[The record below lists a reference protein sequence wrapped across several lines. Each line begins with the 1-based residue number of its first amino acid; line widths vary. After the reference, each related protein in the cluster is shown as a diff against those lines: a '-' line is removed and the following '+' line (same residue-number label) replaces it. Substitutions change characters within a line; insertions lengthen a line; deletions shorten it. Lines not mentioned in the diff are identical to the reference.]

1 MKIERPR
8 SYCWHVNMGQ
18 DYFRIGLDQISWSEL
33 TRIALTFL
41 TCITAKHPFLTY
53 SHCYFVIS
61 QETVAAV
68 KVQSIVRRNQAM
80 SDVEAR
86 GGSTA
91 AIRNRSRARA
101 RSGSK
106 NKAFHS
112 DDAPDLLAC
121 CGVGF
126 LFGDATEEDQAVLAE
141 ERRKEYQEMKRQ
153 QELEEAERRKYR
165 YRKKASDHVNEEF
178 EVLDS

>member
-1 MKIERPR
+1 
-8 SYCWHVNMGQ
+8 
-18 DYFRIGLDQISWSEL
+18 
-33 TRIALTFL
+33 
-41 TCITAKHPFLTY
+41 
-53 SHCYFVIS
+53 
-61 QETVAAV
+61 
-68 KVQSIVRRNQAM
+68 M

-101 RSGSK
+101 RSAGK

-112 DDAPDLLAC
+112 DDAPSLLAC

-141 ERRKEYQEMKRQ
+141 ERRKEYQMMKLQ

-165 YRKKASDHVNEEF
+165 YRKKASDQMNEEF
-178 EVLDS
+178 EVLDSLN